1 MSSKS
6 YILSGAGRG
15 LTLDL
20 EQAAVPFDVR
30 TLLIGTTKPAPDAT
44 YTSNLVWRVEGS
56 AAKATWS
63 RTIVTTP
70 GVQVPIA
77 VGHLERPTVTLLS
90 DPAPF
95 QGLVTLLEHELV
107 YSAGRQLW
115 PQELPIGQSPVPP
128 GATTCH
134 VVTAGVALTFRS
146 NDAAGT
152 AYDFVT
158 AATTAGQTLNVRGT
172 RIVVSAICRVLW
184 EIGL

>member
-6 YILSGAGRG
+6 YILSGSD
-15 LTLDL
+15 LNLDL
-20 EQAAVPFDVR
+20 EQAAVDFEVR
-30 TLLIGTTKPAPDAT
+30 TLLIGTSKPPPGAAF
-44 YTSNLVWRVEGS
+44 TSNLVWRVQGS
-56 AAKATWS
+56 ASKATWS

-77 VGHLERPTVTLLS
+77 VGHLERFTVTLLR

-95 QGLVTLLEHELV
+95 QGLVTLLEDELV

-115 PQELPIGQSPVPP
+115 PQDLPIGESPVPA
-128 GATTCH
+128 GATTAH
-134 VVTAGVALTFRS
+134 IVTAGVNLIFRS

-152 AYDFVT
+152 AYDFT
-158 AATTAGQTLNVRGT
+158 TGATTAGQTLNVRGT
-172 RIVVSAICRVLW
+172 RIVVSVACRVLW

>member
-6 YILSGAGRG
+6 HLLSGAD
-15 LTLDL
+15 LNLDL
-20 EQAAVPFDVR
+20 EAAAPGFKVR
-30 TLLIGTTKPAPDAT
+30 TLLVGTTKPTDGAA
-44 YTSNLVWRVEGS
+44 YTSNLVWRIQGS

-63 RTIVTTP
+63 RLIVTTP

-77 VGHLERPTVTLLS
+77 VGHLERFTVTLLR
-90 DPAPF
+90 DPSPF
-95 QGLVTLLEHELV
+95 TGLVTLLEDELV

-115 PQELPIGQSPVPP
+115 PQTLPIGESAVPP

-134 VVTAGVALTFRS
+134 VVTAGVNVTFRS

-152 AYDFVT
+152 AYNFTV
-158 AATTAGQTLNVRGT
+158 ASTTAGQTINVRGT
-172 RIVVSAICRVLW
+172 RIVVSASCAVLW